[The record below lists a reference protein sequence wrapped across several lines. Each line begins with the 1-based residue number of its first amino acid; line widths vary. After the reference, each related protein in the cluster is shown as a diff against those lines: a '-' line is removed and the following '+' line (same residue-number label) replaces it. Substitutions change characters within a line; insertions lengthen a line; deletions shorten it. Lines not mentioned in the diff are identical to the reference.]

1 MLWQGPALRTAP
13 TVSSEQRHWGCRS
26 PGWKLWEYGASPPG
40 LSRTLR
46 GYCSTRAGLAAAP
59 SSLQERR
66 LLLPPNP
73 PGFNLQ
79 PVRPQGGWG
88 CSQQGL
94 QPSLGCPQHSWAGR
108 ADPVPSRLTPSGPI
122 SARCLGFPQGR
133 GVGSAPVALCPPQHS
148 TQQCGMGGFIGAGCR
163 NRDSSHAALFHG
175 CTYSSTRACWV
186 RPSPAIPQH
195 SVAVGISKAPGLAMG
210 LSPSPRALLHS
221 ILLLGQGWGPR

>member
-46 GYCSTRAGLAAAP
+46 GYCSTQAGLAAAP

-148 TQQCGMGGFIGAGCR
+148 TQQCGMGGSSGQAAEIEILYMLCCSMDAHTAQLGPAG
-163 NRDSSHAALFHG
+163 SVPAPPSL
-175 CTYSSTRACWV
+175 STLW
-186 RPSPAIPQH
+186 
-195 SVAVGISKAPGLAMG
+195 
-210 LSPSPRALLHS
+210 
-221 ILLLGQGWGPR
+221 LLGSARLQVSLWG